1 MASRTLPPKHRRSW
15 DGAILPPQRQCA
27 GDLWLAGVSGLLFVI
42 VILIALGAVIWV
54 LAKAHGA
61 AHS

>member
-27 GDLWLAGVSGLLFVI
+27 GDLWLAGVAGFLLLSVA
-42 VILIALGAVIWV
+42 LITLAVVAWALW
-54 LAKAHGA
+54 AHGA
-61 AHS
+61 TH